1 MSVKIALLANW
12 SADLQRLTADL
23 PTSAAALQISTVTG
37 DVNAMAGELLK
48 VRPDIA
54 IAQVDSLADSDL
66 GLLEATI
73 RNLPTTSMI
82 LLSPDRSPE
91 FLLKVMRAGI
101 REVVPLP
108 LANGELKEVFTR
120 QLDRLHAVKD
130 RSHGAQTFA
139 FLPAK
144 GGSGASFLAT
154 NLAYS
159 IAERGKRVAVIDL
172 NLHYGDAV
180 MFLTEQRPM
189 ATLADVC
196 RQIDR
201 ADGDFLLASMTQ
213 VAERLWM
220 LPAPDSPE
228 KALEIRPEAVERIL
242 ALARTQ
248 FDFVILDLGRAI
260 ESVGVKALDTCDAIY
275 IVMQYT
281 VPCIHDAKRLL
292 TMMMALGYPR
302 EKVHL
307 VANRHQKGTDIT
319 PDDVQKALGTVIE
332 RQIPNSYANVTYSA
346 NHGIPLARHAARDPV
361 NRALQEWAKAVA
373 PNEQRRGGWFASLR
387 RN

>member
-23 PTSAAALQISTVTG
+23 PSSAASLQISTVTG

-54 IAQVDSLADSDL
+54 IAQVDNLADADI

-82 LLSPDRSPE
+82 LLTPERSPE

-108 LANGELKEVFTR
+108 LVNGELKEVFAR
-120 QLDRLHAVKD
+120 QLDRMHAVKD
-130 RSHGAQTFA
+130 RSAGAQTFA

-154 NLAYS
+154 NLAYAM
-159 IAERGKRVAVIDL
+159 AERGKRVAVIDL
-172 NLHYGDAV
+172 NLHFGDAA
-180 MFLTEQRPM
+180 MFLTEDRPM

-201 ADGDFLLASMTQ
+201 ADGEFLRASMTQ
-213 VAERLWM
+213 VAERLWV

-228 KALEIRPEAVERIL
+228 KALEVRPEAIERIL

-248 FDFVILDLGRAI
+248 FDFVVLDVGRAI
-260 ESVGVKALDTCDAIY
+260 ESVAVKALDTCDAIY
-275 IVMQYT
+275 LVMQYT

-292 TMMMALGYPR
+292 TMMMTLGYPR

-307 VANRHQKGTDIT
+307 VTNRHQKGSDIT

-332 RQIPNSYANVTYSA
+332 RQIPNSYANVTYST
-346 NHGIPLARHAARDPV
+346 NHGVPLARHAPRDPV
-361 NRALQEWAKAVA
+361 NRAIQDWAKAVA
-373 PNEQRRGGWFASLR
+373 PNEQRKAGWFAGLR
-387 RN
+387 RA

>member
-12 SADLQRLTADL
+12 SADLQRLAADL
-23 PTSAAALQISTVTG
+23 PSSAASLQISTVTG
-37 DVNAMAGELLK
+37 DINAMAGELLK
-48 VRPDIA
+48 SRPDIA
-54 IAQVDSLADSDL
+54 IAQVDNLADADI

-73 RNLPTTSMI
+73 RNLPATSMI
-82 LLSPDRSPE
+82 LLTPERSPE
-91 FLLKVMRAGI
+91 FLLKAMRAGI

-108 LANGELKEVFTR
+108 LANGELKEVFAR
-120 QLDRLHAVKD
+120 QLDRMSAVRD
-130 RSHGAQTFA
+130 RSAGAQTFA

-154 NLAYS
+154 NLAYAL
-159 IAERGKRVAVIDL
+159 AERGKRVAVIDL
-172 NLHYGDAV
+172 NLHFGDAA
-180 MFLTEQRPM
+180 MFLSEDRPM

-201 ADGDFLLASMTQ
+201 ADGEFLRASMTQ
-213 VAERLWM
+213 VAERLWV

-228 KALEIRPEAVERIL
+228 KALEVRPDAVDRIL

-248 FDFVILDLGRAI
+248 FDFVILDVGRAI

-275 IVMQYT
+275 LVMQYT

-292 TMMMALGYPR
+292 TMMMTLGYAR

-307 VANRHQKGTDIT
+307 IANRHQKGTDIT
-319 PDDVQKALGTVIE
+319 PDDVQKALGTMIE
-332 RQIPNSYANVTYSA
+332 RQIPNSYANVTYST
-346 NHGIPLARHAARDPV
+346 NHGVPLARHAPRDPV
-361 NRALQEWAKAVA
+361 SRALQDWARAVT
-373 PNEQRRGGWFASLR
+373 PNEQRKAGWFAGLR
-387 RN
+387 RG

>member
-12 SADLQRLTADL
+12 SADLQRLAADL
-23 PTSAAALQISTVTG
+23 PSSAAALQISTVTG

-48 VRPDIA
+48 ARPDIA
-54 IAQVDSLADSDL
+54 IAQVDMLADADI

-73 RNLPTTSMI
+73 RNLPTTSLI
-82 LLSPDRSPE
+82 LLTPERSPE

-108 LANGELKEVFTR
+108 LVNGELKEVFAR
-120 QLDRLHAVKD
+120 QLDRMSAVKD
-130 RSHGAQTFA
+130 RSVGAQTFA

-144 GGSGASFLAT
+144 GGSGATFLAT

-159 IAERGKRVAVIDL
+159 LAERGKRVAVIDL
-172 NLHYGDAV
+172 NLHFGDAF

-201 ADGDFLLASMTQ
+201 ADGDFLRASMTQ
-213 VAERLWM
+213 VAERLWV

-228 KALEIRPEAVERIL
+228 KALEVRPEAVERIL

-248 FDFVILDLGRAI
+248 FDFVILDIGRAI

-275 IVMQYT
+275 LVMQYT

-292 TMMMALGYPR
+292 MMMMALGYSR

-307 VANRHQKGTDIT
+307 IANRHQKGTDIT
-319 PDDVQKALGTVIE
+319 PDDVQKALGTIIE
-332 RQIPNSYANVTYSA
+332 RQIPNSYANVTHSA
-346 NHGIPLARHAARDPV
+346 NHGVPLARHAPRDPV
-361 NRALQEWAKAVA
+361 NRALQEWAKSVA
-373 PNEQRRGGWFASLR
+373 PSEQRRTGWFAGLR
-387 RN
+387 RG